1 MSGDPTLERIAQGNG
16 LALCAAGPWTARFAP
31 DLERIVAEAEK
42 LAGSRPNIFIDV
54 SQVSKLDT
62 FGAWLIERLR
72 RSLTQG
78 GVEAKIAGLSANY
91 SSLVDEVRRVKASPA
106 LETSSVTITGMLDQ
120 IGRSVAGIGGTLVS
134 LIDMLGAVLAAAGR
148 CLIHP
153 AGFRLTSTVHHLEQV
168 CWRAVPIVVLI
179 TFLIGCI
186 ISQQGIFHFRQFG
199 ADIFVV
205 DMLGVL
211 VLREIGVLLVAIM
224 VAGRSGSAYTAE
236 LGSMKMREEIDA
248 LRTMGFDP
256 IEVLILP
263 RMLALV
269 LALPILAFLG
279 AMAALYGGGLVAWLY
294 GGVDPEAFLLR
305 LRDAIS
311 IDHFIVGMIKAPVM
325 AAVIGIVACVEG
337 LAVQGSA
344 ESLGPA
350 HDLLGGEGYLLR
362 HRDGRRVRDLLRI
375 DRNVTMALQP
385 ASDAIIRVRDI
396 TVQFGKNR
404 ILDGLNL
411 DVKRGEILGFVG
423 PSGAGKS
430 VLTRTIIGLVPKVAG
445 SIEVFGVDLDAADAK
460 ARRGVERRWGVL
472 FQQGALFSSL
482 TVRQNIQF
490 PVREYLSLSQR
501 LLDEI
506 TIAKL
511 GMVGLKPEVVDRYPV
526 GTLRRHDQ
534 ARGAGARAGARSGTG
549 VPR

>member
-1 MSGDPTLERIAQGNG
+1 MNGDPKLERIAKGNA
-16 LALCAAGPWTARFAP
+16 LALCATGTWTASFAP
-31 DLERIVAEAEK
+31 VLERMVADAEK
-42 LAGSRPNIFIDV
+42 LAGGSQSIFIDV
-54 SQVSKLDT
+54 SEVSKLDT

-78 GVEAKIAGLSANY
+78 AVEAQIAGLSANY
-91 SSLVDEVRRVKASPA
+91 SSLVDEVRRVRAMPVTD
-106 LETSSVTITGMLDQ
+106 TSAVTITGMLEQ
-120 IGRSVAGIGGTLVS
+120 IGQTVAGIAGTVAG
-134 LIDMLGAVLAAAGR
+134 LIDMLGAVLAAGAR
-148 CLIHP
+148 TLIHP
-153 AGFRLTSTVHHLEQV
+153 RSFRLTSTVHHLEQV

-186 ISQQGIFHFRQFG
+186 IAQQGIFHFRRFG

-256 IEVLILP
+256 IEVLVLP

-311 IDHFIVGMIKAPVM
+311 IDHFIVGIVKAPVM

-344 ESLGPA
+344 ESLGQHTTA
-350 HDLLGGEGYLLR
+350 SVVKGIFFVIVM
-362 HRDGRRVRDLLRI
+362 DGVFAI
-375 DRNVTMALQP
+375 FF
-385 ASDAIIRVRDI
+385 AS
-396 TVQFGKNR
+396 
-404 ILDGLNL
+404 
-411 DVKRGEILGFVG
+411 
-423 PSGAGKS
+423 
-430 VLTRTIIGLVPKVAG
+430 IG
-445 SIEVFGVDLDAADAK
+445 
-460 ARRGVERRWGVL
+460 
-472 FQQGALFSSL
+472 
-482 TVRQNIQF
+482 
-490 PVREYLSLSQR
+490 
-501 LLDEI
+501 
-506 TIAKL
+506 
-511 GMVGLKPEVVDRYPV
+511 M
-526 GTLRRHDQ
+526 
-534 ARGAGARAGARSGTG
+534 
-549 VPR
+549 